1 MGDVPPLNGPGR
13 GSRDPPNLSGARLGP
28 RGPLTPQRDPSFES
42 RHSPP
47 SHTHPSPSGPAG
59 EGQGP
64 PPRHTVLLIIHCD
77 FCCVGR
83 GGGFGFIN
91 CHIKIA
97 ETGFM
102 EAWLS

>member
-13 GSRDPPNLSGARLGP
+13 GSRDPPNLVGARLGP

-64 PPRHTVLLIIHCD
+64 PLDTQSSSLYTAIFAVWGEGAGL
-77 FCCVGR
+77 
-83 GGGFGFIN
+83 
-91 CHIKIA
+91 A
-97 ETGFM
+97 
-102 EAWLS
+102 S